1 MSEVVSEKKEL
12 SFEGAMGRLEEIVSA
27 LEKGDAPLD
36 KSLELFEEGVTLVK
50 LCSARLE
57 DAEQKVKILVGGKE
71 TDFVGNDR

>member
-1 MSEVVSEKKEL
+1 MSDKALEKKEM

-36 KSLELFEEGVTLVK
+36 ESLELFEEGVTLVK

-57 DAEQKVKILVGGKE
+57 DAEQKVKILVGGE
-71 TDFVGNDR
+71 ESDFVGSDR